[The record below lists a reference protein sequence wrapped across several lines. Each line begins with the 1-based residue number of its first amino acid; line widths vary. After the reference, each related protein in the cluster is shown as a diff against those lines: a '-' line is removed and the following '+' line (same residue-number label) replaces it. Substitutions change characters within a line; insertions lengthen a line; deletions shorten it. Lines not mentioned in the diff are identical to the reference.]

1 MLEVDG
7 LSKRPSFKACYHF
20 LRGVY
25 QCGVRLVH
33 LSFVWGQW
41 RPALHWNKFPLPMA
55 KNKKRKRQEKICF
68 FFQSF
73 LFGEPS
79 QILIGPRWGLSK
91 RPSSY
96 CLISLLKRCVSVL
109 YTNCFLKVKEDL
121 LGCCIKGEGGFVLIR
136 IWSAKKVYSIL
147 YSQAVT
153 HPSTNR
159 TQPCLTSVI
168 GRELVYSRWYGRR
181 HLGKL

>member
-1 MLEVDG
+1 MWCSSCSPFFCLR
-7 LSKRPSFKACYHF
+7 SMKACF
-20 LRGVY
+20 ALKQV
-25 QCGVRLVH
+25 
-33 LSFVWGQW
+33 S
-41 RPALHWNKFPLPMA
+41 PANGLPCVG
-55 KNKKRKRQEKICF
+55 KKTRKEKDKKKRCF

-79 QILIGPRWGLSK
+79 QILIGPRRGLSK

-168 GRELVYSRWYGRR
+168 GRELVYSR
-181 HLGKL
+181 

>member
-1 MLEVDG
+1 MVFVLFTLLLFEVNEG
-7 LSKRPSFKACYHF
+7 LLCIETSFPCQWPP
-20 LRGVY
+20 LRW
-25 QCGVRLVH
+25 Q
-33 LSFVWGQW
+33 
-41 RPALHWNKFPLPMA
+41 
-55 KNKKRKRQEKICF
+55 KNKKRKRQEKKMF

-79 QILIGPRWGLSK
+79 QILIGPRRGLSK

-136 IWSAKKVYSIL
+136 IWKALKR
-147 YSQAVT
+147 
-153 HPSTNR
+153 STASCIPR
-159 TQPCLTSVI
+159 RSPIQVLT
-168 GRELVYSRWYGRR
+168 GLN
-181 HLGKL
+181 LA

>member
-1 MLEVDG
+1 MVFDLFTFLLFEVNEG
-7 LSKRPSFKACYHF
+7 LLCIETSFPC
-20 LRGVY
+20 
-25 QCGVRLVH
+25 
-33 LSFVWGQW
+33 QW
-41 RPALHWNKFPLPMA
+41 QKTRKE
-55 KNKKRKRQEKICF
+55 KDKKKYVC

-181 HLGKL
+181 HLS

>member
-79 QILIGPRWGLSK
+79 QILIGLRWGLSK

-153 HPSTNR
+153 HPTVSYTH
-159 TQPCLTSVI
+159 LTLPTI
-168 GRELVYSRWYGRR
+168 A
-181 HLGKL
+181 

>member
-1 MLEVDG
+1 MVFVLFTLLLFEVNEG
-7 LSKRPSFKACYHF
+7 LLCIETSFPCQWPP
-20 LRGVY
+20 LRW
-25 QCGVRLVH
+25 Q
-33 LSFVWGQW
+33 
-41 RPALHWNKFPLPMA
+41 
-55 KNKKRKRQEKICF
+55 KNKKRKGQEKKMF

-79 QILIGPRWGLSK
+79 QILIGPRRGLSK

-136 IWSAKKVYSIL
+136 IWKALKR
-147 YSQAVT
+147 
-153 HPSTNR
+153 STASCIPR
-159 TQPCLTSVI
+159 RSPIQVLT
-168 GRELVYSRWYGRR
+168 GLN
-181 HLGKL
+181 LA

>member
-1 MLEVDG
+1 MLEVNWS
-7 LSKRPSFKACYHF
+7 SKRPSFKACYHF

-33 LSFVWGQW
+33 PSFVWGQW

-55 KNKKRKRQEKICF
+55 SLALAKKQEKKKTRKKRCF

-79 QILIGPRWGLSK
+79 QILIGPGRGLSK

-121 LGCCIKGEGGFVLIR
+121 LGCCIKGEGGFILIR
-136 IWSAKKVYSIL
+136 IWK
-147 YSQAVT
+147 
-153 HPSTNR
+153 R
-159 TQPCLTSVI
+159 I
-168 GRELVYSRWYGRR
+168 GGGVER
-181 HLGKL
+181 

>member
-33 LSFVWGQW
+33 PSFVWGQW

-55 KNKKRKRQEKICF
+55 SLALAKKQEKKKTRKKYVF

-79 QILIGPRWGLSK
+79 QILIGPRRVLSK

-96 CLISLLKRCVSVL
+96 CLISLLKRCVSVQS
-109 YTNCFLKVKEDL
+109 
-121 LGCCIKGEGGFVLIR
+121 R

-181 HLGKL
+181 HCYMVKFVLP